1 MRRMR
6 ASPHPLE
13 EPTGA
18 PPRLHE
24 GRAAPPSLP
33 AHLRSRKVAVIT
45 ATVAISVAAYWLTR
59 EALGEMAARSFS
71 IIIVAAAF
79 WATEV
84 LPLFATAFV
93 VVGLEI
99 LALAT
104 EGGLA
109 ADLTALLQRAGVRV
123 HADPAVPPI
132 GAAAFLAPLADDII
146 ILFLGAFL
154 LAAAVRKH
162 RVDERLARRILR
174 PFASSPTRLVYGVL
188 GVTAFFSMWMSNTAM
203 AAMMLAIIGPTVRRL
218 PEHATFRMAILLAV
232 PFGANIGGIGT
243 PIGTPPNAIAY
254 GVLNQAGYDVTFL
267 TWMLVA
273 VPLAIMLLLA
283 AGVVLMMFFG
293 TAGHLDLGFARDSS
307 PLETGGRATL
317 AILVATVL
325 LWILSD
331 WHGLRPGAVALLA
344 AAALTA
350 FGVLDREDVDSIDWN
365 ILILMWGALSLSVAA
380 GESGLLAQVRRVDL
394 TALPGGLWTTGLVI
408 GVAAVGLST
417 VMSNTATAAL
427 LVPAALAVSLPG
439 REQFAMLAA
448 LCCSFGMA
456 LPVSTPPNAIAYATA
471 TIPLRT
477 MIRAG
482 GTLSIVCLI
491 LVLLGYRAVLPLV
504 F

>member
-1 MRRMR
+1 MR
-6 ASPHPLE
+6 APPRLPA

-33 AHLRSRKVAVIT
+33 AHLRSRKTAVVVVTCAVSI
-45 ATVAISVAAYWLTR
+45 AAYWLTR
-59 EALGEMAARSFS
+59 ETIGEMAARSLS
-71 IIIVAAAF
+71 IIIIAAAF

-109 ADLTALLQRAGVRV
+109 GELTALLEWAGVRV
-123 HADPAVPPI
+123 SLDPAVPPI
-132 GAAAFLAPLADDII
+132 GAAAFLNPLADDII

-174 PFASSPTRLVYGVL
+174 PFASSPTRLIYGVL

-203 AAMMLAIIGPTVRRL
+203 AAMMLAIVGPTVRRL
-218 PEHATFRMAILLAV
+218 PERATFRMAILLAV

-254 GVLNQAGYDVTFL
+254 GVLNQAGYEVTFL

-273 VPLAIMLLLA
+273 VPLAIILLGA
-283 AGVVLMMFFG
+283 AGVLLTVMFG
-293 TAGHLDLGFARDSS
+293 TADRVDLGFERGGPALDI
-307 PLETGGRATL
+307 GGRATL
-317 AILVATVL
+317 AILLVTVM

-380 GESGLLAQVRRVDL
+380 GESNLLAQIRGVDL
-394 TALPGGLWTTGLVI
+394 TALPGGLWTTGLVVA
-408 GVAAVGLST
+408 VAAVGLST

-427 LVPAALAVSLPG
+427 LVPAALALSLPG

-471 TIPLRT
+471 TIPLKT
-477 MIRAG
+477 MIQAG
-482 GTLSIVCLI
+482 GMLSILCLI
-491 LVLLGYRAVLPLV
+491 LVLLGYRLVLPLV
-504 F
+504 L

>member
-1 MRRMR
+1 MPR
-6 ASPHPLE
+6 PPE

-24 GRAAPPSLP
+24 GRAAPSSLP
-33 AHLRSRKVAVIT
+33 AHLRTRKTAVVGVT
-45 ATVAISVAAYWLTR
+45 LVLSVATYWLTR
-59 EALGEMAARSFS
+59 EALGEMAARSLS
-71 IIIVAAAF
+71 IIIVAAVF

-104 EGGLA
+104 DGGLA
-109 ADLTALLQRAGVRV
+109 AELTALLHWLQVDVRL
-123 HADPAVPPI
+123 DPAVPPI
-132 GAAAFLAPLADDII
+132 GAAAFLTPLADDVI

-162 RVDERLARRILR
+162 RVDERLARRVLR
-174 PFASSPTRLVYGVL
+174 PFAGSPLRLIYGVL

-203 AAMMLAIIGPTVRRL
+203 AAMMLAIVGPTVRRL
-218 PEHATFRMAILLAV
+218 PEDATLRVALLLAV

-243 PIGTPPNAIAY
+243 PIGSPPNAIAY
-254 GVLNQAGYDVTFL
+254 GVLNQAGYGVTFL

-273 VPLAIMLLLA
+273 IPLAAMLILA
-283 AGVVLMMFFG
+283 AGLLLMVMLRP
-293 TAGHLDLGFARDSS
+293 AGPTDLGLRQQAS
-307 PLETGGRATL
+307 PLDTGGRATL
-317 AILVATVL
+317 AILVVTVL
-325 LWILSD
+325 LWILGD

-344 AAALTA
+344 AAALT
-350 FGVLDREDVDSIDWN
+350 GLGMLDRDDVDSIDWN

-380 GESGLLAQVRRVDL
+380 AESGLLAQVRRVDL
-394 TALPGGLWTTGLVI
+394 AGLPGGLWTAGLVVA
-408 GVAAVGLST
+408 VAAVGLST
-417 VMSNTATAAL
+417 IMSNTATAAL

-471 TIPLRT
+471 AIPLRT
-477 MIRAG
+477 LIRTG
-482 GTLSIVCLI
+482 GTLSFVCLV

-504 F
+504 FP

>member
-1 MRRMR
+1 MLPAPRL
-6 ASPHPLE
+6 PE
-13 EPTGA
+13 EPSGA

-33 AHLRSRKVAVIT
+33 AHLRSRKTAVVF
-45 ATVAISVAAYWLTR
+45 ATFVLSVAAYWLTR
-59 EALGEMAARSFS
+59 DALGEMAARSLA
-71 IIIVAAAF
+71 IIIIAAVF

-104 EGGLA
+104 DGGMA
-109 ADLTALLQRAGVRV
+109 AELTALLQWAGVGVRI
-123 HADPAVPPI
+123 DPAVPPI
-132 GAAAFLAPLADDII
+132 GAAAFLTPLADDIM

-162 RVDERLARRILR
+162 RVDERLARRILQ
-174 PFASSPTRLVYGVL
+174 PFAGSPLRLIYGVL

-203 AAMMLAIIGPTVRRL
+203 AAMMLAIVGPTVRRL
-218 PEHATFRMAILLAV
+218 PEDATLRVALLLAV

-243 PIGTPPNAIAY
+243 PIGSPPNAIAY

-273 VPLAIMLLLA
+273 MPLAAILLLA
-283 AGVVLMMFFG
+283 AGLMLSMMFRPAGPTDLAFG
-293 TAGHLDLGFARDSS
+293 RQTPPLDI
-307 PLETGGRATL
+307 GGRATL
-317 AILVATVL
+317 AILVVTVL
-325 LWILSD
+325 LWILGD

-344 AAALTA
+344 AAALTG
-350 FGVLDREDVDSIDWN
+350 FGVLDRDDVDSIDWN

-380 GESGLLAQVRRVDL
+380 AESGLLAQVRRVDL
-394 TALPGGLWTTGLVI
+394 TTLPGGLWTAGFVVA
-408 GVAAVGLST
+408 VAAVGLST
-417 VMSNTATAAL
+417 IMSNTATAAL

-456 LPVSTPPNAIAYATA
+456 LPVSTPPNAIAYATGS
-471 TIPLRT
+471 IPLKT
-477 MIRAG
+477 MVRAG
-482 GTLSIVCLI
+482 GTLSVVCLI

-504 F
+504 FP

>member
-1 MRRMR
+1 MPR
-6 ASPHPLE
+6 PPE

-33 AHLRSRKVAVIT
+33 AHLRTRKTAVVGVT
-45 ATVAISVAAYWLTR
+45 LVLSVATYWLTR
-59 EALGEMAARSFS
+59 EALGEMAARSLS
-71 IIIVAAAF
+71 IIIVAAVF

-104 EGGLA
+104 DGGLA
-109 ADLTALLQRAGVRV
+109 AELTALLHWLQVDVRL
-123 HADPAVPPI
+123 DPAVPPI
-132 GAAAFLAPLADDII
+132 GAAAFLTPLADDVI

-162 RVDERLARRILR
+162 RVDERLARRVLR
-174 PFASSPTRLVYGVL
+174 PFAGSPLRLIYGVL

-203 AAMMLAIIGPTVRRL
+203 AAMMLAIVGPTVRRL
-218 PEHATFRMAILLAV
+218 PEDATLRVALLLAV

-243 PIGTPPNAIAY
+243 PIGSPPNAIAY
-254 GVLNQAGYDVTFL
+254 GVLNQAGYGVTFL

-273 VPLAIMLLLA
+273 IPLAAMLILA
-283 AGVVLMMFFG
+283 AGLLLMVMLRP
-293 TAGHLDLGFARDSS
+293 AGPTDLGLRQQAS
-307 PLETGGRATL
+307 PLDTGGRATL
-317 AILVATVL
+317 AILVVTVL
-325 LWILSD
+325 LWILGD

-344 AAALTA
+344 AAALT
-350 FGVLDREDVDSIDWN
+350 GLGMLDRDDVDSIDWN

-380 GESGLLAQVRRVDL
+380 AESGLLAQVRRVDL
-394 TALPGGLWTTGLVI
+394 AALPGGLWTAGLVVA
-408 GVAAVGLST
+408 VAAVGLST
-417 VMSNTATAAL
+417 IMSNTATAAL

-471 TIPLRT
+471 AIPLRT
-477 MIRAG
+477 LIRTG
-482 GTLSIVCLI
+482 GTLSFVCLV

-504 F
+504 FP

>member
-1 MRRMR
+1 MPR
-6 ASPHPLE
+6 PPE

-33 AHLRSRKVAVIT
+33 AHLRTRKTAVVGVT
-45 ATVAISVAAYWLTR
+45 LVLSVATYWLTR
-59 EALGEMAARSFS
+59 EALGEMAARSLS
-71 IIIVAAAF
+71 IIIVAAVF

-104 EGGLA
+104 DGGLA
-109 ADLTALLQRAGVRV
+109 AELTALLHWLQVDVRP
-123 HADPAVPPI
+123 DPAVPPI
-132 GAAAFLAPLADDII
+132 GADAFLTPLADDVI

-154 LAAAVRKH
+154 LATAVRKH
-162 RVDERLARRILR
+162 RVDERLARRVLR
-174 PFASSPTRLVYGVL
+174 PFAGSPLRLIYGVL

-203 AAMMLAIIGPTVRRL
+203 AAMMIAIVGPTVRRL
-218 PEHATFRMAILLAV
+218 PEDATLRVALLLAV

-243 PIGTPPNAIAY
+243 PIGSPPNAIAY
-254 GVLNQAGYDVTFL
+254 GVLNQAGYGVTFL

-273 VPLAIMLLLA
+273 VPLAAMLILA
-283 AGVVLMMFFG
+283 AGLLLSVMLRP
-293 TAGHLDLGFARDSS
+293 AGSTDLGLMQQPP
-307 PLETGGRATL
+307 PLDTAGRATL
-317 AILVATVL
+317 AILVVTVL
-325 LWILSD
+325 LWILGD

-344 AAALTA
+344 AAALT
-350 FGVLDREDVDSIDWN
+350 GLGMLDSDDVDSIDWN

-380 GESGLLAQVRRVDL
+380 AESGLLAQVRRVDL
-394 TALPGGLWTTGLVI
+394 AALPGGLWTAGLVVA
-408 GVAAVGLST
+408 VAAVGLST
-417 VMSNTATAAL
+417 IMSNTATAAL

-456 LPVSTPPNAIAYATA
+456 LPVSTPPNAIAYATGA
-471 TIPLRT
+471 IPLRT
-477 MIRAG
+477 LIRTG
-482 GTLSIVCLI
+482 GTLSFVCLVV
-491 LVLLGYRAVLPLV
+491 VLLGYRAVLPLV
-504 F
+504 FP